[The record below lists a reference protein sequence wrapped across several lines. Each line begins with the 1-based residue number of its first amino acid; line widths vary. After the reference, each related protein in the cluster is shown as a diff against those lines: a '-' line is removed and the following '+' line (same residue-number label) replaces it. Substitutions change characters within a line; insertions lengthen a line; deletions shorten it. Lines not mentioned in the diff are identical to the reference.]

1 MTLTQFN
8 QLDETEQI
16 EAVWSGIQI
25 GERSD
30 ADHDILLYQIGKL
43 YVEVFYN
50 RETNGI
56 RKFNAFE
63 DLEQMQPY
71 LHKLNIR
78 F

>member
-1 MTLTQFN
+1 MTLSQFN
-8 QLDETEQI
+8 HLDEAEQL
-16 EAVWSGIQI
+16 EAVWSGTQI

-30 ADHDILLYQIGKL
+30 ADHDILLYQLDKL

-63 DLEQMQPY
+63 DLEQLQPY
-71 LHKLNIR
+71 LHKLKIR